1 MKKEDFHHEKPRY
14 YATDFPEI
22 MEKIPQEK
30 RNLYPKYE
38 LLHNGSAQKA
48 SADDNATNGFT
59 SSGNPELSD
68 NSGNPEL
75 SDNSG
80 NPELSDNSGNP
91 ELSDNSGSSEEQ
103 PVTLKMLQKTTTDA
117 IQLITKGRLDV
128 QVTCPKCGSHRCFVK
143 RNNGYFHCWIC
154 NNGGILEEMK
164 TLNHPESSRID
175 GAYYARASTQKSSRQ
190 KDKNYVPMVSSDYKE
205 INEEVRSWL
214 YPLYPLESDEERQQF
229 LEHFH
234 SPQLAIT
241 CPKARPLLQPKEI
254 ETLQNQVKSYVQAM
268 KLDPEVM
275 KRTGVMCAYMNR
287 KADDGKSEDPH
298 GCIPVPA
305 IAYCNYLDGKIIN
318 VKFRSVVLNPITGEW
333 SKDFAQESP
342 TKPCAP
348 YGIDSI
354 NPIRPDAGPIRQL
367 IITEGEKDRL
377 TLMSCGFPYVLSIAN
392 GAQTNIAESHEAFE
406 EWIAQVEE
414 IVICGDTDR
423 PGRTLV
429 KALLNAYT
437 ARAKVVHLSGN
448 RKDISDVY
456 ADFGASEVRRIIQE
470 AEDVAAQDIYDL
482 HQHEPDILEVMMGIY
497 DKGYD
502 VGMGMKTDHIFHPTS
517 DGGLIILTGIPNSG
531 KTDFLNCMMAHLMFQ
546 RQKRIAFFSFE
557 KPIKAKHVRE
567 IARVALGV
575 EDTASMDHTMKE
587 SEAREVN
594 SQIINY
600 MTEHMV
606 DFDTKTRLP
615 DSDYIIAMAE
625 RDMRKHGLDFLVIDP
640 YVFIDM
646 TEGGSRATETEKVRL
661 MLTKLQAWSRTRHV
675 WTIVVAHPRIQYKDG
690 HESFPPLDIY
700 SIAGSAQWANLADFL
715 FTVRR
720 MNKPE
725 EGKVY
730 SIVEML
736 KVRDQE
742 FCQPGKVL
750 YVRQPCGRYDER
762 ESEEDCIAEC
772 LQHKILPKDVEP
784 WAV

>member
-1 MKKEDFHHEKPRY
+1 MRKEDFQNEKPRY

-22 MEKIPQEK
+22 MEKIPEEK

-48 SADDNATNGFT
+48 SAADDDATNGF
-59 SSGNPELSD
+59 
-68 NSGNPEL
+68 NS
-75 SDNSG
+75 
-80 NPELSDNSGNP
+80 
-91 ELSDNSGSSEEQ
+91 SGSSEEQ
-103 PVTLKMLQKTTTDA
+103 PVTLKKLQKTTTDA

-214 YPLYPLESDEERQQF
+214 YPLYPFDSEEEHQQF

-241 CPKARPLLQPKEI
+241 YPKARPLLQPKEI

-275 KRTGVMCAYMNR
+275 KRTGVMCAYMNK

-423 PGRTLV
+423 PGRTMV

-502 VGMGMKTDHIFHPTS
+502 VGMGMKTDRIFHPTS

>member
-1 MKKEDFHHEKPRY
+1 MRKKDFHNEKPRY

-38 LLHNGSAQKA
+38 LQHNGSAQKA

-59 SSGNPELSD
+59 S
-68 NSGNPEL
+68 
-75 SDNSG
+75 
-80 NPELSDNSGNP
+80 
-91 ELSDNSGSSEEQ
+91 SGSSEEQ

-143 RNNGYFHCWIC
+143 RSNGYFHCWIC

-214 YPLYPLESDEERQQF
+214 YPLYPFDSEEERQQF

-275 KRTGVMCAYMNR
+275 KRTGVMCAYMNK

-423 PGRTLV
+423 PGRTMV

-502 VGMGMKTDHIFHPTS
+502 VGMGMKTDRIFHPTS

>member
-38 LLHNGSAQKA
+38 LQHNGSTQKT
-48 SADDNATNGFT
+48 SADDDATNGF
-59 SSGNPELSD
+59 
-68 NSGNPEL
+68 NS
-75 SDNSG
+75 
-80 NPELSDNSGNP
+80 
-91 ELSDNSGSSEEQ
+91 SGSSEEQ
-103 PVTLKMLQKTTTDA
+103 PVTLKELQKTTTDA

-143 RNNGYFHCWIC
+143 RSNGYFHCWIC

-214 YPLYPLESDEERQQF
+214 YPLYPFDSEEEHQQF

-275 KRTGVMCAYMNR
+275 KRTGVMCAYMNK
-287 KADDGKSEDPH
+287 KADDGKNEDPH
-298 GCIPVPA
+298 GFIPVPA

-423 PGRTLV
+423 PGRTMV

>member
-1 MKKEDFHHEKPRY
+1 MRKEDFHNEKPRY

-22 MEKIPQEK
+22 MENIPQEK

-38 LLHNGSAQKA
+38 MQHNGSTQKA
-48 SADDNATNGFT
+48 SADDDATNGF
-59 SSGNPELSD
+59 
-68 NSGNPEL
+68 NS
-75 SDNSG
+75 
-80 NPELSDNSGNP
+80 
-91 ELSDNSGSSEEQ
+91 SGSSEEQ
-103 PVTLKMLQKTTTDA
+103 PVTLKELQKTTTDA

-214 YPLYPLESDEERQQF
+214 YPLYPFDSEEEHQQF

-234 SPQLAIT
+234 SPQLAII

-423 PGRTLV
+423 PGRTMV

-456 ADFGASEVRRIIQE
+456 ADFGADEVRRIIQE

-502 VGMGMKTDHIFHPTS
+502 VGMGMKTDRIFHPTS

>member
-1 MKKEDFHHEKPRY
+1 MRKEDFHHEKPRY

-38 LLHNGSAQKA
+38 LQHNGSTQKA
-48 SADDNATNGFT
+48 SADDDATNGF
-59 SSGNPELSD
+59 
-68 NSGNPEL
+68 NS
-75 SDNSG
+75 
-80 NPELSDNSGNP
+80 
-91 ELSDNSGSSEEQ
+91 SGSSEEQ
-103 PVTLKMLQKTTTDA
+103 PVTLKELQKTTTDA

-214 YPLYPLESDEERQQF
+214 YPLYPFDSEEEHQQF

-275 KRTGVMCAYMNR
+275 KRTGVMCAYMNK

-423 PGRTLV
+423 PGRTMV

-502 VGMGMKTDHIFHPTS
+502 VGMGMKTDRIFHPTS

-546 RQKRIAFFSFE
+546 RQKRTAFFSFE

>member
-38 LLHNGSAQKA
+38 LQHNGNTLKA
-48 SADDNATNGFT
+48 SADDNATNGF
-59 SSGNPELSD
+59 
-68 NSGNPEL
+68 NS
-75 SDNSG
+75 
-80 NPELSDNSGNP
+80 
-91 ELSDNSGSSEEQ
+91 SGSSEEQ
-103 PVTLKMLQKTTTDA
+103 PVTLKELQKTTTDA

-143 RNNGYFHCWIC
+143 RSNGYFHCWIC

-214 YPLYPLESDEERQQF
+214 YPLYPFDSEEEHQQF

-275 KRTGVMCAYMNR
+275 KRTGVMCAYMNK

-423 PGRTLV
+423 PGRTMV

-502 VGMGMKTDHIFHPTS
+502 VGMGMKTDRIFHPTS

>member
-1 MKKEDFHHEKPRY
+1 
-14 YATDFPEI
+14 

-38 LLHNGSAQKA
+38 LQHNGSTQQA
-48 SADDNATNGFT
+48 SADDDATNGF
-59 SSGNPELSD
+59 
-68 NSGNPEL
+68 NS
-75 SDNSG
+75 
-80 NPELSDNSGNP
+80 
-91 ELSDNSGSSEEQ
+91 SGSSEEQ
-103 PVTLKMLQKTTTDA
+103 PVTLKELQKTTTDA

-143 RNNGYFHCWIC
+143 RSNGYFHCWIC

-214 YPLYPLESDEERQQF
+214 YPLYPFDSEEEHQQF

-275 KRTGVMCAYMNR
+275 KRTGVMCAYMNK

-423 PGRTLV
+423 PGRTMV

-502 VGMGMKTDHIFHPTS
+502 VGMGMKTDRIFHPTS

>member
-1 MKKEDFHHEKPRY
+1 MRKEDFQNEKPRY

-22 MEKIPQEK
+22 MEKIPEEK

-48 SADDNATNGFT
+48 SAADDDATNGF
-59 SSGNPELSD
+59 
-68 NSGNPEL
+68 NS
-75 SDNSG
+75 
-80 NPELSDNSGNP
+80 
-91 ELSDNSGSSEEQ
+91 SGSSEEQ
-103 PVTLKMLQKTTTDA
+103 PVTLKKLQKTTTDA

-214 YPLYPLESDEERQQF
+214 YPLYPFDSEEEHQQF

-241 CPKARPLLQPKEI
+241 YPKARPLLQPKEI

-275 KRTGVMCAYMNR
+275 KRTGVMCAYMNK

-354 NPIRPDAGPIRQL
+354 NPIRPDAEPVSQL

-423 PGRTLV
+423 PGRTMV

-456 ADFGASEVRRIIQE
+456 AYFGASEVRRIIQE
-470 AEDVAAQDIYDL
+470 AEDVAAQDIFDL

-502 VGMGMKTDHIFHPTS
+502 VGMGMKTDRIFHPTS

>member
-38 LLHNGSAQKA
+38 LQHNGSTQKT
-48 SADDNATNGFT
+48 SADDDATNGFN
-59 SSGNPELSD
+59 SSGST
-68 NSGNPEL
+68 
-75 SDNSG
+75 
-80 NPELSDNSGNP
+80 
-91 ELSDNSGSSEEQ
+91 EEQ

-143 RNNGYFHCWIC
+143 RSNGYFHCWIC

-214 YPLYPLESDEERQQF
+214 YPLYPFDSEEEHQQF

-254 ETLQNQVKSYVQAM
+254 ETLQNQVKSYILAM

-275 KRTGVMCAYMNR
+275 KRTGVMCAYMNK

-423 PGRTLV
+423 PGRTMV

-502 VGMGMKTDHIFHPTS
+502 VGMGMKTDRIFHPTS

-762 ESEEDCIAEC
+762 ESEEDCIAEW

>member
-38 LLHNGSAQKA
+38 LQHNGSAQKT
-48 SADDNATNGFT
+48 SADDDATNGF
-59 SSGNPELSD
+59 
-68 NSGNPEL
+68 NS
-75 SDNSG
+75 
-80 NPELSDNSGNP
+80 
-91 ELSDNSGSSEEQ
+91 SGSSEEQ
-103 PVTLKMLQKTTTDA
+103 PVTLKELQKTTTDA

-143 RNNGYFHCWIC
+143 RSNGYFHCWIC

-214 YPLYPLESDEERQQF
+214 YPLYPFDSEEEHQQF

-275 KRTGVMCAYMNR
+275 KRTGVMCAYMNK

-423 PGRTLV
+423 PGRTMV

-502 VGMGMKTDHIFHPTS
+502 VGMGMKTDRIFHPTS

>member
-1 MKKEDFHHEKPRY
+1 MKQEDCQNEKPRY

-22 MEKIPQEK
+22 KEKIPDEK
-30 RNLYPKYE
+30 RKLYLEYE
-38 LLHNGSAQKA
+38 QQHNGIAQNA
-48 SADDNATNGFT
+48 SDDIDATN
-59 SSGNPELSD
+59 E
-68 NSGNPEL
+68 NSGNP
-75 SDNSG
+75 
-80 NPELSDNSGNP
+80 
-91 ELSDNSGSSEEQ
+91 EEQ
-103 PVTLKMLQKTTTDA
+103 PVTLKKLQAITTDA
-117 IQLITKGRLDV
+117 IQLITKGGLDV
-128 QVTCPKCGSHRCFVK
+128 QVTCPKCSSRRCFVK
-143 RNNGYFHCWIC
+143 RSNGYFHCWRC
-154 NNGGILEEMK
+154 NCSGMLEEMK
-164 TLNHPESSRID
+164 ALNHQESSRID
-175 GAYYARASTQKSSRQ
+175 GAYYARASKQKANQQ

-214 YPLYPLESDEERQQF
+214 YPIYPLESDEERQQF

-234 SPQLAIT
+234 SPQLATT

-254 ETLQNQVKSYVQAM
+254 EALQNQVKSYILAM
-268 KLDPEVM
+268 KLDPETV
-275 KRTGVMCAYMNR
+275 KKAGVMCAYMHK
-287 KADDGKSEDPH
+287 KADDEKSEDPH
-298 GCIPVPA
+298 
-305 IAYCNYLDGKIIN
+305 
-318 VKFRSVVLNPITGEW
+318 
-333 SKDFAQESP
+333 
-342 TKPCAP
+342 
-348 YGIDSI
+348 GIDSI
-354 NPIRPDAGPIRQL
+354 NPIRPDAEPVSQL

-392 GAQTNIAESHEAFE
+392 GAQTNIDESHEAFE

-414 IVICGDTDR
+414 IIICGDTDR
-423 PGRTLV
+423 PGRGMV

-456 ADFGASEVRRIIQE
+456 AAFGANEVRRIIQE

-482 HQHEPDILEVMMGIY
+482 HQHEPDILEVMMGNY

-502 VGMGMKTDHIFHPTS
+502 VGMGMLTDRIFHPTS

-546 RQKRIAFFSFE
+546 RQKRVAFFSFE
-557 KPIKAKHVRE
+557 KPVKAKHVRE

-575 EDTASMDHTMKE
+575 EDTASMDQTMEE
-587 SEAREVN
+587 SDAREVN
-594 SQIINY
+594 SKVISYLTQ
-600 MTEHMV
+600 HMV

-661 MLTKLQAWSRTRHV
+661 MLTKLQAWSRARRV
-675 WTIVVAHPRIQYKDG
+675 WTIVVAHSRIQYKDG

-725 EGKVY
+725 EGKSY
-730 SIVEML
+730 TIVEML

-762 ESEEDCIAEC
+762 DSEEDCIAER
-772 LQHKILPKDVEP
+772 LQRKILPKDVEP

>member
-1 MKKEDFHHEKPRY
+1 MKQEDCQNEKPRY

-22 MEKIPQEK
+22 KEKIPDEK
-30 RNLYPKYE
+30 RKLYLEYE
-38 LLHNGSAQKA
+38 QQHNGIAQNA
-48 SADDNATNGFT
+48 SDDIDATN
-59 SSGNPELSD
+59 E
-68 NSGNPEL
+68 NSGNP
-75 SDNSG
+75 
-80 NPELSDNSGNP
+80 
-91 ELSDNSGSSEEQ
+91 EEQ
-103 PVTLKMLQKTTTDA
+103 PVTLKNLQAITTDA
-117 IQLITKGRLDV
+117 IKQITKGGLDV
-128 QVTCPKCGSHRCFVK
+128 QVTCPKCSSSRCFVK
-143 RNNGYFHCWIC
+143 RSNGYFHCWRC
-154 NNGGILEEMK
+154 NCSGMLEEMK
-164 TLNHPESSRID
+164 ALNHQESSRID
-175 GAYYARASTQKSSRQ
+175 GAYYARASKQKANQQ

-214 YPLYPLESDEERQQF
+214 YPIYPLESDEERQQF

-241 CPKARPLLQPKEI
+241 CPKARRLLQPKEI
-254 ETLQNQVKSYVQAM
+254 EALQNQVKSYILAM
-268 KLDPEVM
+268 KLDPETV
-275 KRTGVMCAYMNR
+275 KKAGVMCAYMHK
-287 KADDGKSEDPH
+287 KADDEKSEDPH
-298 GCIPVPA
+298 
-305 IAYCNYLDGKIIN
+305 
-318 VKFRSVVLNPITGEW
+318 
-333 SKDFAQESP
+333 
-342 TKPCAP
+342 
-348 YGIDSI
+348 GIDSI
-354 NPIRPDAGPIRQL
+354 NPIRPDAEPVSQL

-392 GAQTNIAESHEAFE
+392 GAQTNIDESHEAFE

-414 IVICGDTDR
+414 IIICGDTDR
-423 PGRTLV
+423 PGRGMV

-456 ADFGASEVRRIIQE
+456 ADFGANEVRRIIQE

-482 HQHEPDILEVMMGIY
+482 HQHEPDILEVMMGNY

-502 VGMGMKTDHIFHPTS
+502 VGMGMLTDRIFHPTS

-546 RQKRIAFFSFE
+546 RQKRVAFFSFE
-557 KPIKAKHVRE
+557 KPVKAKHVRE

-575 EDTASMDHTMKE
+575 EDTASMDQTME
-587 SEAREVN
+587 ERDAREVN
-594 SQIINY
+594 SKVISYLTQ
-600 MTEHMV
+600 HMV

-625 RDMRKHGLDFLVIDP
+625 RDMHKHGLDFLVIDP

-661 MLTKLQAWSRTRHV
+661 MLTKLQAWSRARRV

-725 EGKVY
+725 EGKSY
-730 SIVEML
+730 TIVEML

-762 ESEEDCIAEC
+762 NSEEDCIAER
-772 LQHKILPKDVEP
+772 LQRKILPKDVEP

>member
-22 MEKIPQEK
+22 MEKIPEEK

-38 LLHNGSAQKA
+38 LQHNGNTLKA
-48 SADDNATNGFT
+48 SADDDATNGF
-59 SSGNPELSD
+59 
-68 NSGNPEL
+68 NS
-75 SDNSG
+75 
-80 NPELSDNSGNP
+80 
-91 ELSDNSGSSEEQ
+91 SGSSEEQ
-103 PVTLKMLQKTTTDA
+103 PVTLKELQKTTTDA

-143 RNNGYFHCWIC
+143 RSNGYFHCWIC

-214 YPLYPLESDEERQQF
+214 YPLYPFDSEEEHQQF

-234 SPQLAIT
+234 SPQLAII

-275 KRTGVMCAYMNR
+275 KRTGVMCAYMNK

-333 SKDFAQESP
+333 SKDFTQESP

-423 PGRTLV
+423 PGRTMV

-502 VGMGMKTDHIFHPTS
+502 VGMGMKTDRIFHPTS

-646 TEGGSRATETEKVRL
+646 TEGGSRTTETEKVRL

>member
-38 LLHNGSAQKA
+38 LQHNGSTQKT
-48 SADDNATNGFT
+48 SADDDATNGFN
-59 SSGNPELSD
+59 SSGST
-68 NSGNPEL
+68 
-75 SDNSG
+75 
-80 NPELSDNSGNP
+80 
-91 ELSDNSGSSEEQ
+91 EEQ

-143 RNNGYFHCWIC
+143 RSNGYFHCWIC

-214 YPLYPLESDEERQQF
+214 YPLYPFDSEEEHQQF

-254 ETLQNQVKSYVQAM
+254 ETLQNQVKSYILAM

-275 KRTGVMCAYMNR
+275 KRTGVMCAYMNK

-367 IITEGEKDRL
+367 IIPEGEKDRL

-423 PGRTLV
+423 PGRTMV

-502 VGMGMKTDHIFHPTS
+502 VGMGMKTDRIFHPTS

-762 ESEEDCIAEC
+762 ESEEDCIAEW

>member
-22 MEKIPQEK
+22 MEKIPEEK

-38 LLHNGSAQKA
+38 LQHNGNTLKA
-48 SADDNATNGFT
+48 SADDDATNGF
-59 SSGNPELSD
+59 
-68 NSGNPEL
+68 NS
-75 SDNSG
+75 
-80 NPELSDNSGNP
+80 
-91 ELSDNSGSSEEQ
+91 SGSSEEQ
-103 PVTLKMLQKTTTDA
+103 PVTLKELQKTTTDA

-143 RNNGYFHCWIC
+143 RSNGYFHCWIC

-214 YPLYPLESDEERQQF
+214 YPLYPFDSEEEHQQF

-423 PGRTLV
+423 PGRTMV

-502 VGMGMKTDHIFHPTS
+502 VGMGMKTDRIFHPTS

>member
-38 LLHNGSAQKA
+38 LQHNGSTQKA
-48 SADDNATNGFT
+48 SADDNATNGFN
-59 SSGNPELSD
+59 SSGSP
-68 NSGNPEL
+68 
-75 SDNSG
+75 
-80 NPELSDNSGNP
+80 
-91 ELSDNSGSSEEQ
+91 EEQ

-143 RNNGYFHCWIC
+143 RSNGYFHCWIC

-175 GAYYARASTQKSSRQ
+175 GAYYARASTQKSCRQ

-214 YPLYPLESDEERQQF
+214 YPLYPFDSEEEHQQF

-254 ETLQNQVKSYVQAM
+254 EALQNQVKSYILAM

-275 KRTGVMCAYMNR
+275 KRTGVMCAYMNK

-423 PGRTLV
+423 PGRTMV

-502 VGMGMKTDHIFHPTS
+502 VGMGMKTDRIFHPTS

-700 SIAGSAQWANLADFL
+700 SIACSAQWANLADFL

-762 ESEEDCIAEC
+762 DSEEDCIAEC

>member
-1 MKKEDFHHEKPRY
+1 MKQEDCQNEKPRY

-22 MEKIPQEK
+22 KEKIPDEK
-30 RNLYPKYE
+30 RKLYLEYE
-38 LLHNGSAQKA
+38 QQHNGIAQNA
-48 SADDNATNGFT
+48 SDDIDATN
-59 SSGNPELSD
+59 E
-68 NSGNPEL
+68 NSGNP
-75 SDNSG
+75 
-80 NPELSDNSGNP
+80 
-91 ELSDNSGSSEEQ
+91 EEQ
-103 PVTLKMLQKTTTDA
+103 PVTLKNLQAITTDA
-117 IQLITKGRLDV
+117 IKQITKGGLDV
-128 QVTCPKCGSHRCFVK
+128 QVTCPKCSSRRCFVK
-143 RNNGYFHCWIC
+143 RSNGYFHCWRC
-154 NNGGILEEMK
+154 NCSGMLEEMK
-164 TLNHPESSRID
+164 ALNHQESSRID
-175 GAYYARASTQKSSRQ
+175 GAYYARASKQKANQQ

-214 YPLYPLESDEERQQF
+214 YPIYPLESDEERQQF

-254 ETLQNQVKSYVQAM
+254 EALQNQVKSYILAM
-268 KLDPEVM
+268 KLDPETV
-275 KRTGVMCAYMNR
+275 KKAGVMCAYMHK
-287 KADDGKSEDPH
+287 KADDEKSEDPH
-298 GCIPVPA
+298 
-305 IAYCNYLDGKIIN
+305 
-318 VKFRSVVLNPITGEW
+318 
-333 SKDFAQESP
+333 
-342 TKPCAP
+342 
-348 YGIDSI
+348 GIDSI
-354 NPIRPDAGPIRQL
+354 NPIRPDAEPVSQL

-392 GAQTNIAESHEAFE
+392 GAQTNIDESHEAFE

-414 IVICGDTDR
+414 IIICGDTDR
-423 PGRTLV
+423 PGRGMV

-456 ADFGASEVRRIIQE
+456 AAFGANEVRRIIQE

-482 HQHEPDILEVMMGIY
+482 HQHEPDILEVMMGNY

-502 VGMGMKTDHIFHPTS
+502 VGMGMLTDRIFHPTS

-546 RQKRIAFFSFE
+546 RQKRVAFFSFE
-557 KPIKAKHVRE
+557 KPVKAKHVRE

-575 EDTASMDHTMKE
+575 EDTASMDQTMEE
-587 SEAREVN
+587 SDAREVN
-594 SQIINY
+594 SKVISYLTQ
-600 MTEHMV
+600 HMV

-661 MLTKLQAWSRTRHV
+661 MLTKLQAWSRARRV

-725 EGKVY
+725 EGKSY
-730 SIVEML
+730 TIVEML

-762 ESEEDCIAEC
+762 DSEEDCIAER
-772 LQHKILPKDVEP
+772 LQRKILPKDVEP

>member
-38 LLHNGSAQKA
+38 LQHNGSTQKA
-48 SADDNATNGFT
+48 SADDNATNGFN
-59 SSGNPELSD
+59 SSGSP
-68 NSGNPEL
+68 
-75 SDNSG
+75 
-80 NPELSDNSGNP
+80 
-91 ELSDNSGSSEEQ
+91 EEQ

-143 RNNGYFHCWIC
+143 RSNGYFHCWIC

-175 GAYYARASTQKSSRQ
+175 GAYYARASTQKSCRQ

-214 YPLYPLESDEERQQF
+214 YPLYPFDSEEEHQQF

-254 ETLQNQVKSYVQAM
+254 EALQNQVKSYILAM

-275 KRTGVMCAYMNR
+275 KRTGVMCAYMNK

-423 PGRTLV
+423 PGRTMV

-502 VGMGMKTDHIFHPTS
+502 VGMGMKTDRIFHPTS

-762 ESEEDCIAEC
+762 DSEEDCIAEC

>member
-38 LLHNGSAQKA
+38 LQHNGSAQKA
-48 SADDNATNGFT
+48 SADDNATNGFN
-59 SSGNPELSD
+59 SSE
-68 NSGNPEL
+68 
-75 SDNSG
+75 
-80 NPELSDNSGNP
+80 
-91 ELSDNSGSSEEQ
+91 SSEEQ
-103 PVTLKMLQKTTTDA
+103 PVTLKELQKTTTDA

-214 YPLYPLESDEERQQF
+214 YPLYPFDSEEEHQQF

-275 KRTGVMCAYMNR
+275 KRTGVMCAYMNK

-423 PGRTLV
+423 PGRTMV

-502 VGMGMKTDHIFHPTS
+502 VGMGMKTDRIFHPTS

>member
-38 LLHNGSAQKA
+38 LQHNGSTQKT
-48 SADDNATNGFT
+48 SADDDATNGF
-59 SSGNPELSD
+59 
-68 NSGNPEL
+68 NS
-75 SDNSG
+75 
-80 NPELSDNSGNP
+80 
-91 ELSDNSGSSEEQ
+91 SGSSEEQ
-103 PVTLKMLQKTTTDA
+103 PVTLKELQKTTTDA

-143 RNNGYFHCWIC
+143 RSNGYFHCWIC

-214 YPLYPLESDEERQQF
+214 YPLYPFDSEEEHQQF

-234 SPQLAIT
+234 SSKLALT

-275 KRTGVMCAYMNR
+275 KRTGVMCAYMNK

-423 PGRTLV
+423 PGRTMV

-502 VGMGMKTDHIFHPTS
+502 VGMGMKTDRIFHPTS

>member
-1 MKKEDFHHEKPRY
+1 MKQEDFHNEKPRY

-22 MEKIPQEK
+22 LEMISEEK
-30 RNLYPKYE
+30 RELYLKYE
-38 LLHNGSAQKA
+38 LQHNGNALKA
-48 SADDNATNGFT
+48 SDDDNATNGFINT
-59 SSGNPELSD
+59 GNSE
-68 NSGNPEL
+68 NSGN
-75 SDNSG
+75 
-80 NPELSDNSGNP
+80 
-91 ELSDNSGSSEEQ
+91 SEEQQLPTENQQ
-103 PVTLKMLQKTTTDA
+103 PVTLKDLQAITTDA
-117 IQLITKGRLDV
+117 IQLITKGGLDV

-143 RNNGYFHCWIC
+143 RNNGFFHCWIC

-175 GAYYARASTQKSSRQ
+175 GAYYARASTQKANLQ

-214 YPLYPLESDEERQQF
+214 YPLYPFDSDEERQQF

-234 SPQLAIT
+234 SPKLAVT
-241 CPKARPLLQPKEI
+241 CPKARPLLSPNEI
-254 ETLQNQVKSYVQAM
+254 EALQNQVKSYVRAM

-275 KRTGVMCAYMNR
+275 KRTGVMCAYMNK
-287 KADDGKSEDPH
+287 KAEDGKSEDPH
-298 GCIPVPA
+298 GIIPVPA
-305 IAYCNYLDGKIIN
+305 IAFCNYLDGKIIN

-354 NPIRPDAGPIRQL
+354 NPIRPNAEPIRQL

-414 IVICGDTDR
+414 IIICGDTDR
-423 PGRTLV
+423 PGRSMV

-437 ARAKVVHLSGN
+437 VRAKVVHLSGN

-482 HQHEPDILEVMMGIY
+482 HQHEPDILEVMMGNY

-502 VGMGMKTDHIFHPTS
+502 VGMGMLTDRIFHPTS

-546 RQKRIAFFSFE
+546 RQKRVAFFSFE
-557 KPIKAKHVRE
+557 KPVKAKHVRE

-575 EDTASMDHTMKE
+575 EDTASMDHTVDE
-587 SEAREVN
+587 SEARAVN
-594 SQIINY
+594 CQIINY

-615 DSDYIIAMAE
+615 DSAYIIAMAE

-661 MLTKLQAWSRTRHV
+661 MLTKLQAWSRARRV

-762 ESEEDCIAEC
+762 ESEEDCIAES
-772 LQHKILPKDVEP
+772 LQHKILPKDEEP
-784 WAV
+784 WRMRG

>member
-1 MKKEDFHHEKPRY
+1 MRKEDFHHEKPRY

-48 SADDNATNGFT
+48 SADDNATNGFN
-59 SSGNPELSD
+59 SSGSP
-68 NSGNPEL
+68 
-75 SDNSG
+75 
-80 NPELSDNSGNP
+80 
-91 ELSDNSGSSEEQ
+91 EEQ

-143 RNNGYFHCWIC
+143 RSNGYFHCWIC

-214 YPLYPLESDEERQQF
+214 YPLYPFDSEEEHQQF

-234 SPQLAIT
+234 SSQLALT

-275 KRTGVMCAYMNR
+275 KRTGVMCAYMNK

-423 PGRTLV
+423 PGRTMV

-456 ADFGASEVRRIIQE
+456 ADFGAGEVRRIIQE

-575 EDTASMDHTMKE
+575 EDTASMDHTIKE

>member
-1 MKKEDFHHEKPRY
+1 MRKEDFHHEKPRY

-48 SADDNATNGFT
+48 SADDDATNGF
-59 SSGNPELSD
+59 
-68 NSGNPEL
+68 NS
-75 SDNSG
+75 
-80 NPELSDNSGNP
+80 
-91 ELSDNSGSSEEQ
+91 SGSSEEQ

-143 RNNGYFHCWIC
+143 RNNGNFHCWIC

-214 YPLYPLESDEERQQF
+214 YPLYPFDSEEEHQQF

-254 ETLQNQVKSYVQAM
+254 ETLQNQVKSYIQAM

-275 KRTGVMCAYMNR
+275 KRTGVMCAYMNK

-298 GCIPVPA
+298 GFIPVPA

-423 PGRTLV
+423 PGRTMV

-502 VGMGMKTDHIFHPTS
+502 VGMGMKTDRIFHPTS

>member
-38 LLHNGSAQKA
+38 LQHNGSAQKT
-48 SADDNATNGFT
+48 SADDDATNGF
-59 SSGNPELSD
+59 
-68 NSGNPEL
+68 NS
-75 SDNSG
+75 
-80 NPELSDNSGNP
+80 
-91 ELSDNSGSSEEQ
+91 SGSSEEQ
-103 PVTLKMLQKTTTDA
+103 PVTLKELQKTTTDA

-143 RNNGYFHCWIC
+143 RSNGYFHCWIC

-214 YPLYPLESDEERQQF
+214 YPLYPFNSEEEHQQF

-423 PGRTLV
+423 PGRTMV

-502 VGMGMKTDHIFHPTS
+502 VGMGMKTDRIFHPTS

-606 DFDTKTRLP
+606 DF
-615 DSDYIIAMAE
+615 
-625 RDMRKHGLDFLVIDP
+625 
-640 YVFIDM
+640 DM